1 LRKRWKEE
9 KGMKEYIARLA
20 LTLEF
25 AKERAEELGQY
36 GSEILEG
43 IPKESQA
50 ILKVSRFTF
59 ISIKMQAES
68 KIMCRELLQN
78 AWNKAFPAEGLEEIL
93 IAESGD
99 AETNLVYKYTQG
111 IYQNLYGMDDF
122 MRRITELSERYPL
135 LKEMGAEDVIKKQ
148 NYLCA
153 IDPGCGF
160 STILSALSS
169 YLIALEAFPKP
180 ENGGE
185 AAYCELTM
193 GAEEKN
199 GFYDEDSAMDYLRDE
214 DTKKNAYVVGL
225 DISYYLEGKKM
236 DDLRRLVRRL
246 EDVQNDYVIV
256 FRIPFLEK
264 KAFDEISNLLSDMLL
279 LETIQIPPY
288 SDLCLMEA
296 FWDHLT
302 GINIFP
308 STDIMELV
316 TERIHQEK
324 MDGRFYGFKTI
335 EKIAHEVILRKA
347 SKDAG
352 KLGKGEE
359 IDPKTLVAD
368 EISGIVREE
377 KNKLT
382 GYAALSELIGMEE
395 ITARIK
401 EIISQIKVAMSN
413 EKLERPSIH
422 MRFTGAPGTGK
433 TTVARIIG
441 QIMREEGILRKG
453 AFFEYSGRDLVAEY
467 VGQTSVKTAT
477 ICRDSYGSVLFIDE
491 AYALYDDS
499 HTNNDFGREAITT
512 LISEMENHR
521 DDMLVVMAGYTDEM
535 ETLMKANPGIRSRM
549 PVILHFPNYNKRQL
563 FDIFMLMVRKHFM
576 YDVGL
581 EEEAHKYF
589 EALSEQ
595 YMQSKEFANARFVRN
610 LYERTWS
617 KAALRCSL
625 AGKSQIVLMKEDFI
639 AASGEKEFNEKIEV
653 KKVVGFK

>member
-1 LRKRWKEE
+1 
-9 KGMKEYIARLA
+9 MKEFIARLA
-20 LTLEF
+20 LTQEF
-25 AKERAEELGQY
+25 AKEHAEELGQY
-36 GSEILEG
+36 GFKILEG
-43 IPKESQA
+43 LPKESQA
-50 ILKVSRFTF
+50 VLNIGRFTF
-59 ISIKMQAES
+59 ASIKLQAET
-68 KIMCRELLQN
+68 KAECKRLLQA
-78 AWNKAFPAEGLEEIL
+78 AWNQSFLPEGLNEIL
-93 IAESGD
+93 VAEFGD
-99 AETNLVYKYTQG
+99 TETNLRYKYTQG
-111 IYQNLYGMDDF
+111 IYQNFYGMDDF
-122 MRRITELSERYPL
+122 MRRITELSERFPQ
-135 LKEMGAEDVIKKQ
+135 LKEMGAEDIIKKQ

-153 IDPGCGF
+153 IDSGCGF

-169 YLIALEAFPKP
+169 YLIALEAYPQP

-185 AAYCELTM
+185 AACCEMIM

-199 GFYDEDSAMDYLRDE
+199 GYYDEDSAIDYLRDE
-214 DTKKNAYVVGL
+214 DSKKGSYVVGL
-225 DISYYLEGKKM
+225 DISYYLEGKKT
-236 DDLRRLVRRL
+236 DELRRFVRRL
-246 EDVQNDYVIV
+246 EDVQGDYVIV

-288 SDLCLMEA
+288 SDICLLEA
-296 FWDHLT
+296 FWDHFT
-302 GINIFP
+302 SIGILP

-324 MDGRFYGFKTI
+324 MDGRFYGFKTV
-335 EKIAHEVILRKA
+335 EKIANEVILRKA
-347 SKDAG
+347 SHDSK
-352 KLGKGEE
+352 KLEEGEE
-359 IDPKTLVAD
+359 IDAKTLEAK
-368 EISGIVREE
+368 EIDGFVREE
-377 KNKLT
+377 KTKLT
-382 GYAALSELIGMEE
+382 GYAALAELVGMEE

-401 EIISQIKVAMSN
+401 EIISQIKVAMNN
-413 EKLERPSIH
+413 EKLERPCIH

-549 PVILHFPNYNKRQL
+549 PVILHFPNYTKRQL

-625 AGKSQIVLMKEDFI
+625 TGKSQIVLMKEDFI